1 MNKIISFL
9 ISILKYCMYEAISKD
24 FNNFINLK
32 IIKAKVII
40 MEVKSIY
47 IFRLYITRKNSINI
61 EIIFIKLI

>member
-1 MNKIISFL
+1 
-9 ISILKYCMYEAISKD
+9 MYEAISKD